1 MQKVL
6 RFNQNIIKNKS
17 FANSYFN
24 QLVQLRSLCEDKKMS
39 LIEKT
44 VAQVTSEVEE
54 VQVKKFMNLQTQHG
68 NADTDEF
75 NIVVLTKCW
84 SPQRE
89 IQEDDEQ
96 CVWHEEL
103 EVHDVSTKLLGLF
116 YIYWN

>member
-1 MQKVL
+1 MRINHNLIEKKSFVKSN
-6 RFNQNIIKNKS
+6 FNQS
-17 FANSYFN
+17 
-24 QLVQLRSLCEDKKMS
+24 VQLRSLCEDKKMS

-44 VAQVTSEVEE
+44 VAQVTSEVDEMPA
-54 VQVKKFMNLQTQHG
+54 KKFMNLQTQHG
-68 NADTDEF
+68 NEDTDEF

-103 EVHDVSTKLLGLF
+103 EVHDVSTKLLILF